1 MRESTDV
8 WGRVR
13 RKGLIVSLTY
23 RVIVLPI
30 LPGPTLTLRSR
41 RVHLCSLFGAPLVP
55 LFRPSHPTS
64 ASIPAA
70 QTGSTYAVIIPA
82 QVQSGH
88 HLTWACLELVSIP
101 AWAPLEP
108 TLCLTFVTRKCQGA
122 NPHGTI
128 FHQWAPEANGRLCAP
143 LVLRCVP

>member
-1 MRESTDV
+1 MNV

-13 RKGLIVSLTY
+13 REGFSVSLTCH
-23 RVIVLPI
+23 VIVLPGPS
-30 LPGPTLTLRSR
+30 LPLRSR
-41 RVHLCSLFGAPLVP
+41 RAHLCSLFGTPLVP
-55 LFRPSHPTS
+55 PSDLLTPPLPPSLLHRLVP
-64 ASIPAA
+64 P
-70 QTGSTYAVIIPA
+70 TYAETIAV

-88 HLTWACLELVSIP
+88 HLTWACLEHVSIP
-101 AWAPLEP
+101 AWAPLES

-128 FHQWAPEANGRLCAP
+128 FHHWAPEANGWLRAP